1 MKMNPCINISTTN
14 DPIYKSYFNLK
25 YLKKIIY
32 RSPYTGN
39 LRIKYLRTFLKN
51 YIKALDEAKS
61 YKEKAKDTERTAID
75 DLKYINSVG
84 WTGTNYASP
93 KRYTTKEEWNA
104 VIKELTEC
112 KKFIESELENELKKC
127 ETFLYDTDDINT
139 YIESL
144 FDFDLL

>member
-1 MKMNPCINISTTN
+1 MKMNPCIDISTTSS
-14 DPIYKSYFNLK
+14 PIYKNYFNLK

-32 RSPYTGN
+32 CSPYTGKM
-39 LRIKYLRTFLKN
+39 RIKSLQSYLKD
-51 YIKALDEAKS
+51 YSKALDEAKS
-61 YKEKAKDTERTAID
+61 YKEKAKDTTRTAID

-84 WTGTNYASP
+84 WTGINYASP
-93 KRYTTKEEWNA
+93 KRYSTKEEWNA

-112 KKFIESELENELKKC
+112 KKFIESELKDELKKC